1 MYVDPY
7 IISWALLIGASVV
20 AFIIGYMY
28 NNIHRNEVI
37 NNTIMYLIDNNY
49 VKAHLV
55 DGEWDIEPLDDEK

>member
-55 DGEWDIEPLDDEK
+55 DGEWDIEQLDDKK